1 MYNLF
6 ETLATSAGT
15 QSGFTECAA
24 SRAMQ
29 RLPMAASRSFS
40 NAVCTDDVCFVS
52 HISFPWTVK
61 MSTCISHLLYV
72 INNNFMIN

>member
-1 MYNLF
+1 MSAVYNLF

-29 RLPMAASRSFS
+29 RLPIAASRSFS
-40 NAVCTDDVCFVS
+40 NAVCTDDVVCFVS
-52 HISFPWTVK
+52 LISFP
-61 MSTCISHLLYV
+61 
-72 INNNFMIN
+72 